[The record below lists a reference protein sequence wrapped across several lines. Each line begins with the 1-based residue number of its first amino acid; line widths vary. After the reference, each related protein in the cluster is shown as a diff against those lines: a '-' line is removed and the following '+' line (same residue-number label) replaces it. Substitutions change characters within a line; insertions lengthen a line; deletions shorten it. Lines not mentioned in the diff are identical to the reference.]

1 MQLMNKLTTL
11 LLIISSVGL
20 GQVKLNQIE
29 KSSGTYSTVTTNT
42 AGVLTFV
49 PEQTLS
55 ISGSSLSISR
65 GNTIVIPT
73 STTSPSLTLQE
84 VVNNDP
90 HLNGTIYSPDN
101 NTSISVGDGNLGLNT
116 DGFLNLTGTNITAN
130 GNEIAT
136 ANDLP
141 YITPED
147 YGAIGNGTTN
157 DNTAIQ
163 NAINAASQVKKAILF
178 SNKTYSV
185 TGLVIS
191 DSITMIGMG
200 YKTILATSSNT
211 PIVSITGSYN
221 NIKNI
226 HFKGNS
232 TGSNQNGISA
242 VGNSSLTAYRIF
254 NYVNGCYGENLGGS
268 LIYSQYMVGTNSGN
282 GHEGAFYVSDC
293 EASNCTNG
301 FFFDTRAE
309 YNTLVNCQT
318 YSCTAGFNI
327 VGGNNTI
334 TGGKAVQCT
343 YGAYLSS
350 GTNDSHGAFIGTLL
364 NHNTNNV
371 YSTGISNGML
381 FNDCN
386 IYSGNIQILTSE
398 SVIFNNCA
406 LGGTFTITTTNST
419 NTLFNDCRFYQT
431 PTITITGDAPV
442 GKNCDFIGTQPTNIF
457 NDGGKTVD
465 YSATSTITGWSSFTV
480 KQLNYAINGKVATV
494 WFQIEG
500 TSNSSTTSVTLPFT
514 NVLSSKFRYCYGM
527 SNGTALT
534 AGAVAFINTNSNTIS
549 WYTNAT
555 VTTGLSNTGTK
566 KVIGSIEFQLGN

>member
-73 STTSPSLTLQE
+73 STTS
-84 VVNNDP
+84 
-90 HLNGTIYSPDN
+90 
-101 NTSISVGDGNLGLNT
+101 TSN
-116 DGFLNLTGTNITAN
+116 
-130 GNEIAT
+130 
-136 ANDLP
+136 

-147 YGAIGNGTTN
+147 YGAVGNGSTD

-163 NAINAASQVKKAILF
+163 NAINAASQAKKAILF

-232 TGSNQNGISA
+232 TGSSQNGISA
-242 VGNSSLTAYRIF
+242 VGNSSLTAYRVL
-254 NYVNGCYGENLGGS
+254 NYINGCYGENLGGS

-309 YNTLVNCQT
+309 YNTIVNCQT

-327 VGGNNTI
+327 VGGNNTV
-334 TGGKAVQCT
+334 TGGKAVACT
-343 YGAYLSS
+343 YGVYLSS
-350 GTNDSHGAFIGTLL
+350 GANDSHGSIIGTLL

-371 YSTGISNGML
+371 YSTGIANGML

-527 SNGTALT
+527 SNSVALT
-534 AGAVAFINTNSNTIS
+534 AGAVAFINTSSNTIS

-566 KVIGSIEFQLGN
+566 KVIGCIEFQLGN